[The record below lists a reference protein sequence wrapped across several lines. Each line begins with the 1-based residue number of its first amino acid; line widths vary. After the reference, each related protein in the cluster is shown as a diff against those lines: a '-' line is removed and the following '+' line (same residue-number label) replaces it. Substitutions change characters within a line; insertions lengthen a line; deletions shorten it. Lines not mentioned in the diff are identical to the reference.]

1 MNASMLPALVTTANA
16 AFTLLRVAANVPQL
30 IAILRDP
37 CGARAISVG
46 SWFVF
51 GSANGCNGL
60 YAFVIAGDHAMF
72 AINCLSALSCT
83 TIAVTAWIKQRR
95 ARALE
100 RGAARQAT
108 SRAIANA
115 AAAASPPM
123 VNV

>member
-1 MNASMLPALVTTANA
+1 MNASALPTLVTFANA

-30 IAILRDP
+30 VAIVRDP

-51 GSANGCNGL
+51 GSANGCNGI
-60 YAFVIAGDHAMF
+60 YALVIAGDSAMF
-72 AINCLSALSCT
+72 AIHCLSALSCT
-83 TIAVTAWIKQRR
+83 TIAVVAWIKQRR
-95 ARALE
+95 ALKRE
-100 RGAARQAT
+100 AAPQET